1 MMTKPNEF
9 YNLAAMSHVGISF
22 NTGADAYN
30 NPSQLFGLKFL
41 FSTLPSFFFISAII
55 IIWKYPITEEL
66 HAKIHDQL
74 RNKNKK
80 DENIF
85 TSR

>member
-1 MMTKPNEF
+1 MASLT
-9 YNLAAMSHVGISF
+9 IF

-74 RNKNKK
+74 RSKNKK